1 MAVSRFS
8 VSLENELLDALDD
21 YVRANDFPNR
31 SQAVRQLIERNT
43 VERKWQC
50 GNTVAGAI
58 ILVYAQQ
65 KRDLVSKITAVQQA
79 FAGEILAVQHFHL
92 SCAVGFDIF
101 AVKGPAYRLTDL
113 ADKLIALKGVHHGK
127 LVMTRADDVHPREKP
142 ATTKTSNG
150 HDPG

>member
-21 YVRANDFPNR
+21 YVRANNFPNR
-31 SQAVRQLIERNT
+31 SRAVRQLIERGT

-50 GNTVAGAI
+50 GNIVAGAI

-65 KRDLVSKITAVQQA
+65 KRDLVSKITAVQQG
-79 FAGEILAVQHFHL
+79 FAEEILAVQHFHL
-92 SCAVGFDIF
+92 SRAIGFDIF

-127 LVMTRADDVHPREKP
+127 LVMTRTDESRLRERP
-142 ATTKTSNG
+142 VTTKVDDG
-150 HDPG
+150 ADPG